1 MKFTMTYTFSIPE
14 SIFPTKPHH
23 LVKQWAEK
31 VKLGSPEKK
40 QQELWSKHRVYLTVS

>member
-14 SIFPTKPHH
+14 SMFPTKPHY

-31 VKLGSPEKK
+31 VKLGSLEKK
-40 QQELWSKHRVYLTVS
+40 QQEPWPKHRVYLPIS